1 MNNEKILFSQ
11 DVTEKI
17 WLQYFNDALF
27 GRGLITEKERNRIA
41 NAVGQQKTG
50 RVSHRKAESP
60 AAVNPEKSKEE
71 TL

>member
-41 NAVGQQKTG
+41 NAVG
-50 RVSHRKAESP
+50 
-60 AAVNPEKSKEE
+60 
-71 TL
+71 

>member
-27 GRGLITEKERNRIA
+27 SKGLITEKERNRIA
-41 NAVGQQKTG
+41 NAVG
-50 RVSHRKAESP
+50 
-60 AAVNPEKSKEE
+60 
-71 TL
+71 